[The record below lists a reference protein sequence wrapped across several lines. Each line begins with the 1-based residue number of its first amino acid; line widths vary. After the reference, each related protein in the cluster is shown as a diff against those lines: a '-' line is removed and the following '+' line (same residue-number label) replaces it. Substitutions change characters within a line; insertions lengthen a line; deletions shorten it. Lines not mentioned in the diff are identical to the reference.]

1 MEGQDELHNGD
12 NVRMHGQECIGEV
25 VRITARYATVAFKS
39 MELNIPLRQLE
50 KAQLTT
56 QARLSNLPSQPIT
69 RVINLMNLANEE
81 FSSFDPEIDLHGMS
95 VSSALSAL
103 DRWIDK
109 ASLLGHKQLK
119 IIHGKGTGTLRNA
132 VRTYL
137 KSHDQVK
144 RVIDK
149 HPYPGGE
156 GVTWLQLD

>member
-1 MEGQDELHNGD
+1 MEGQDKLCNGD

-25 VRITARYATVAFKS
+25 VRITARYATVSFKS

-50 KAQLTT
+50 KAQLAKKSRSST
-56 QARLSNLPSQPIT
+56 LSSQPIT
-69 RVINLMNLANEE
+69 RGINLINLATEE
-81 FSSFDPEIDLHGMS
+81 FSSFNPEIDLHGMS

-109 ASLLGHKQLK
+109 ASLLGHQQLK

-137 KSHDQVK
+137 KSHEQVK
-144 RVIDK
+144 RVIDQ
-149 HPYPGGE
+149 HPYVGGE
-156 GVTWLQLD
+156 GVTWLEVN

>member
-1 MEGQDELHNGD
+1 MEGQDKLCNGD

-25 VRITARYATVAFKS
+25 VRITARYATVSFKS

-50 KAQLTT
+50 KAQSATK
-56 QARLSNLPSQPIT
+56 ARSSTLSSQPIT
-69 RVINLMNLANEE
+69 RVINLINLATEE
-81 FSSFDPEIDLHGMS
+81 FSSFNPEIDLHGMS

-109 ASLLGHKQLK
+109 ASLLGHQQLK

-137 KSHDQVK
+137 KSHEQVK
-144 RVIDK
+144 RVIDQ
-149 HPYPGGE
+149 HPYVGGE
-156 GVTWLQLD
+156 GVTWLEVN